1 MTDWTDIFGD
11 LTIAQAMLW
20 IAAAGALITLV
31 VKLWKPLKAFID
43 FLDDVKGEPGHPGVP
58 ARPGLMERMS
68 AIETSQTA
76 IEGKVDAM
84 STSLSQV
91 RHEVLPNTGTSLRD
105 AADRTETKVDAL
117 AEDMATVHKKLD
129 NDNRRIEEIATRLP
143 EEGQ

>member
-31 VKLWKPLKAFID
+31 VKLWKPLKAFSD
-43 FLDDVKGEPGHPGVP
+43 FLDDVKGEPGRPGVP